1 MNTASRT
8 RHIAG
13 ALVALGFAAIA
24 IPAHA
29 VQMGDW
35 LIRGGVGHVSPTGEG
50 QSAAGKVE
58 ADSATSLT
66 VNLAYMMTDNWGVDL
81 LAALPFKHDID
92 LEGAGT
98 VGETKQLPPTLI
110 LFYNFNPKSATRFY
124 AGAGLNYTTFFS
136 EKTSGALAGTDL
148 KLDDSFGLALEAG
161 VDIDINKDMYFNA
174 SLWWMDID
182 TEAEITAGGAPVVP
196 KFDVE
201 IDPWVL
207 SVGVGWRF

>member
-1 MNTASRT
+1 MNTTSRKSY
-8 RHIAG
+8 IAG
-13 ALVALGFAAIA
+13 ALLALGFAATA
-24 IPAHA
+24 VPAHA
-29 VQMGDW
+29 VQKGDW
-35 LIRGGVGHVSPTGEG
+35 LIRAGVGHVSPTGEG
-50 QSAAGKVE
+50 QSAVGKVE

-81 LAALPFKHDID
+81 LAALPFKHDVD

-124 AGAGLNYTTFFS
+124 AGAGLNYTTFFD
-136 EKTSGALAGTDL
+136 EETSGPLAAADL

-161 VDIDINKDMYFNA
+161 VDIDINKDMFFNA
-174 SLWWMDID
+174 ALWWIDID
-182 TEAEITAGGAPVVP
+182 SEAEITAGGAQVVP

-207 SVGVGWRF
+207 SVGIGWRF